1 MFPGLNSRLGLS
13 VRSLKV
19 LHVLVWVFAR
29 YSHFL
34 LQCKDIDLR
43 LTGDHELAMRV
54 RQMNKVLQE

>member
-1 MFPGLNSRLGLS
+1 M
-13 VRSLKV
+13 RSLKV

-34 LQCKDIDLR
+34 PQCKDIDLR

-54 RQMNKVLQE
+54 RQINKVLQE